1 MTLNLDARQ
10 RAMLQE
16 MGYTQWWPQPAAPAS
31 APEAQPLQARS
42 EAAAPLP
49 PPPAPVPTS
58 TADTAALAPARPVPM
73 PAARPAPEPATA
85 PAHTPAAAPITA
97 AIATPATALPTS
109 LAPPAFALGEP
120 VPLFD
125 TAKSTGADAN
135 AAGPAWLV
143 VAELPAAASPS
154 ATLASPRA
162 ELLRNLLRAMGLA
175 GHPRLWWV
183 PLLRAHG
190 DTPPEGATTLAV
202 LARELQPGMVMLM
215 GLPAARHLL
224 ESTEPLGQ
232 LRGRVHHVP
241 HAGVPAVVSHDPA
254 YLLRTPRA
262 KADAWA
268 DACLALQ
275 QMRKPAAAQ

>member
-16 MGYTQWWPQPAAPAS
+16 MGYTSWWPQPAVP
-31 APEAQPLQARS
+31 APEAPTAP
-42 EAAAPLP
+42 AAID
-49 PPPAPVPTS
+49 PPPARP
-58 TADTAALAPARPVPM
+58 APA
-73 PAARPAPEPATA
+73 PAARPA
-85 PAHTPAAAPITA
+85 AAPEA
-97 AIATPATALPTS
+97 APPTTALPS
-109 LAPPAFALGEP
+109 NLAPPAFALGAP

-125 TAKSTGADAN
+125 TAKADGDTSAS
-135 AAGPAWLV
+135 PAWLV
-143 VAELPAAASPS
+143 VAELPAAASPA
-154 ATLASPRA
+154 ATLASPRG
-162 ELLRNLLRAMGLA
+162 ELLRNLLRAMRLQ

-190 DTPPEGATTLAV
+190 DAAPEGAATMAA
-202 LARELQPGMVMLM
+202 LARELQPGMVLLM

-224 ESTEPLGQ
+224 ESSEPLGQ
-232 LRGRVHHVP
+232 LRGQVHQLP

-268 DACLALQ
+268 DACLAL
-275 QMRKPAAAQ
+275 AAVRNQK